1 MVVRR
6 SVILKPARGYV
17 DGKYIGEVRES
28 ISGVD
33 DTKRRGNKNGNTTKP
48 TGKRGQGGQA
58 GTGGRRSGASG
69 NAGGGNVG
77 DRADNFGNTIAPPQN
92 KRGGGRTGDKRGGA
106 AGGVGRTGAGGR
118 RKPSGGQADGN
129 VLGQPFD
136 PRAGA
141 ANGNSTGGNRQRGAG
156 GGGNA
161 GNTGNRPP
169 RTSNR
174 EGGRADGRSSNRGPK
189 PDRNAANAGNGETMG
204 VSVDGNSGVP
214 QLAGGPERPPNSRG
228 RSNSPRR
235 GPRQDRGPRPPRL
248 ANDAGDTAQPTFNA
262 DGSAAPATGEARPP
276 REPGESREPREQR
289 GLRRGRTRTQS
300 TRGGQRPPR
309 EQSPI
314 IGEDGNVISAAERPP
329 RLNSDGTPRIDRG
342 TNSNRRGRNPRQGR
356 NDRSGQNR
364 NQNPREQKEPRDSQ
378 DVQIEERFFVPQVKL
393 AIGVDG
399 EAIIGSDGNNVR
411 AKNRQPPAS
420 SNARKNRG
428 GKKTPFRQSAPRAP
442 AGPIDEDNIGNMV
455 GNPSSRGNRFATPS
469 EITDQRRQSEETK
482 SGQFAEAIATKQ
494 VVKRERLHKIMA
506 QSGLG
511 SRRDMEL
518 MITAGRIMVNGIV
531 AGAGTQVSEGDVV
544 MVDQRPIRL
553 RFTAEIP
560 RVMLY
565 HKPDGEIVTTND
577 PGNRITVFDNLP
589 RVESG
594 KWIAIGRLDIS
605 TSGLLIFTTNGELAN
620 RMMHP
625 RFEVEREYAVRILG
639 ELTQEQTQTLLDGV
653 RIDDAAIAAARARA
667 GLPAY
672 DDEDADDLDENSEHE
687 KDNLS
692 AADRPA
698 RFDSIEARGGD
709 GANHWYQ
716 VVIKEGRNRE
726 VRKMFESQGLIVS
739 RLLRTRF
746 GKIELPPR
754 LGRGKMVEL
763 EAGQVKALLNW
774 AGVKIEGITDGVG
787 NNKGRDRNPREG
799 AKAGEARE
807 PREAQS
813 AKPQREPREQKE
825 PREPREQRESRPQRE
840 ARPPRNDQSS
850 RAAKNT
856 DEVEILS
863 GAPPVLPA
871 GADFSDDFEIP
882 DSMPVKAPA
891 KKPRSSKVKAFQ
903 TVAAPEALAVPVASG
918 TIEAPATI
926 ETDADAKPK
935 AAKRAPRTSNKTK
948 TGAEVETTADVP
960 PPTAPEAPVLTAKA
974 KPAAKRAKA
983 PAADLVA
990 TAVAKPASRAKK
1002 PKAEA
1007 AKAAEANGNLAKDSP
1022 KSAAEI
1028 DHSDDDIGNR

>member
-17 DGKYIGEVRES
+17 DGKYIGEERES

-33 DTKRRGNKNGNTTKP
+33 DTKRRGNKNGNTTK
-48 TGKRGQGGQA
+48 TGKRGAGGG
-58 GTGGRRSGASG
+58 GTGGRRSGAGVGAAAG
-69 NAGGGNVG
+69 N
-77 DRADNFGNTIAPPQN
+77 RADNFGNTIAPPRN
-92 KRGGGRTGDKRGGA
+92 KRSGGA
-106 AGGVGRTGAGGR
+106 VGVSRGASNSGGGGR
-118 RKPSGGQADGN
+118 RKPTGGQADGN
-129 VLGQPFD
+129 VIPQPFQPRTGAD
-136 PRAGA
+136 GNGNNRNANNANRPRNQKSRSPRAGSRPHGGSDS
-141 ANGNSTGGNRQRGAG
+141 NVTGNSELN
-156 GGGNA
+156 GNA
-161 GNTGNRPP
+161 GTP
-169 RTSNR
+169 RL
-174 EGGRADGRSSNRGPK
+174 DG
-189 PDRNAANAGNGETMG
+189 A
-204 VSVDGNSGVP
+204 
-214 QLAGGPERPPNSRG
+214 QERRPNSRNK
-228 RSNSPRR
+228 SNAQSTQPNQRR
-235 GPRQDRGPRPPRL
+235 GPRPERGPRPPR
-248 ANDAGDTAQPTFNA
+248 DAEGNA
-262 DGSAAPATGEARPP
+262 TGTLNAEGVVPATSIDPITGEARPA
-276 REPGESREPREQR
+276 RDGRQQR
-289 GLRRGRTRTQS
+289 GPRRGRTRTQG
-300 TRGGQRPPR
+300 TPGNARNHTPR
-309 EQSPI
+309 EDSAVDTGADGQPS
-314 IGEDGNVISAAERPP
+314 GERAERPP
-329 RLNSDGTPRIDRG
+329 RLNSDGTPRVDRG
-342 TNSNRRGRNPRQGR
+342 PRGAGNAGSGNNRRGRNQRTHGDR
-356 NDRSGQNR
+356 NERGPNNR
-364 NQNPREQKEPRDSQ
+364 NQTAREPGVPRDSQ

-393 AIGVDG
+393 ALGVDG
-399 EAIIGSDGNNVR
+399 EPIINSDGSNVR
-411 AKNRQPPAS
+411 AKNRQPPS
-420 SNARKNRG
+420 NNNARKNRG

-442 AGPIDEDNIGNMV
+442 LAPIDEDNIGNMV
-455 GNPSSRGNRFATPS
+455 GSPTSRGNRFATPS
-469 EITDQRRQSEETK
+469 EIADQRRQSEETK

-672 DDEDADDLDENSEHE
+672 DDEDSDDLDENNEHE
-687 KDNLS
+687 KESQS

-774 AGVKIEGITDGVG
+774 AGVKIEGVTDGVSSG
-787 NNKGRDRNPREG
+787 KSRERNPREN
-799 AKAGEARE
+799 AKPGEVRKPREPRE
-807 PREAQS
+807 PREA
-813 AKPQREPREQKE
+813 KPQREQREQKE
-825 PREPREQRESRPQRE
+825 PRPQRE
-840 ARPPRNDQSS
+840 PRDARPPRNNQAS
-850 RAAKNT
+850 RTPKNT
-856 DEVEILS
+856 DDVEMLI
-863 GAPPVLPA
+863 GAPPVLPE

-882 DSMPVKAPA
+882 DSMPVKAAP
-891 KKPRSSKVKAFQ
+891 KKPRSPKIKDLQPITAND
-903 TVAAPEALAVPVASG
+903 AELAPPAS
-918 TIEAPATI
+918 TPIEAPATI
-926 ETDADAKPK
+926 NVTVEEKPK
-935 AAKRAPRTSNKTK
+935 TAKRAPRTASKAK
-948 TGAEVETTADVP
+948 VSADVAATTAETSALQEEP
-960 PPTAPEAPVLTAKA
+960 PPANA
-974 KPAAKRAKA
+974 KPAAKRTK
-983 PAADLVA
+983 AADVA
-990 TAVAKPASRAKK
+990 AKPANRAKK
-1002 PKAEA
+1002 PKAETT
-1007 AKAAEANGNLAKDSP
+1007 KDIEANGNIAKPIP
-1022 KSAAEI
+1022 KAAPEI
-1028 DHSDDDIGNR
+1028 DHGDDDIGNR

>member
-17 DGKYIGEVRES
+17 DGKYIGEERES

-33 DTKRRGNKNGNTTKP
+33 DTKRHGNKNGNTTKRS
-48 TGKRGQGGQA
+48 GKRSPGA
-58 GTGGRRSGASG
+58 LGGRRTGAGG
-69 NAGGGNVG
+69 NANAGN
-77 DRADNFGNTIAPPQN
+77 RADNFGNTIAPPRN
-92 KRGGGRTGDKRGGA
+92 KRSG
-106 AGGVGRTGAGGR
+106 GRTGAGGGGSR
-118 RKPSGGQADGN
+118 REPNGRQTDGN
-129 VLGQPFD
+129 VLPQTLD
-136 PRAGA
+136 PRADHNNNRRSR
-141 ANGNSTGGNRQRGAG
+141 NGKPQGRRPDTRGDNRGN
-156 GGGNA
+156 
-161 GNTGNRPP
+161 
-169 RTSNR
+169 
-174 EGGRADGRSSNRGPK
+174 NRGPR
-189 PDRNAANAGNGETMG
+189 PDRSVGNNTHLENGGSAETNSNAI
-204 VSVDGNSGVP
+204 DGNSSVVQATDG
-214 QLAGGPERPPNSRG
+214 QDRQRNNRG
-228 RSNSPRR
+228 RNNNPRR
-235 GPRQDRGPRPPRL
+235 GPRQDRGPRPARE
-248 ANDAGDTAQPTFNA
+248 ANGNSGEGISPTSNMGDAAAAPTI
-262 DGSAAPATGEARPP
+262 DPATGEARPAREA
-276 REPGESREPREQR
+276 REPR

-300 TRGGQRPPR
+300 TRGGPRPPR
-309 EQSPI
+309 EN
-314 IGEDGNVISAAERPP
+314 GELGAVDGNADNTGQSSDRPP
-329 RLNSDGTPRIDRG
+329 RLNSDGTPRLDRPG
-342 TNSNRRGRNPRQGR
+342 GGNRNGNNRRGRNARHGR

-364 NQNPREQKEPRDSQ
+364 TQAPRDAQ
-378 DVQIEERFFVPQVKL
+378 DVQIEERFFAPQIKL
-393 AIGVDG
+393 AVGVDG
-399 EAIIGSDGNNVR
+399 EAIINSDGNHVR
-411 AKNRQPPAS
+411 AKNRQPPTNT
-420 SNARKNRG
+420 NARKNRG
-428 GKKTPFRQSAPRAP
+428 GKKTPFRQALPRGP
-442 AGPIDEDNIGNMV
+442 VGPIDEDNIGNMI
-455 GNPSSRGNRFATPS
+455 GGPANRGNRFATPS
-469 EITDQRRQSEETK
+469 EIADQRRQTEEAK
-482 SGQFAEAIATKQ
+482 SGQFAEALATKQ
-494 VVKRERLHKIMA
+494 VIKRERLHKIMA

-672 DDEDADDLDENSEHE
+672 DAEDADDLDENSEHE
-687 KDNLS
+687 KDSLS

-774 AGVKIEGITDGVG
+774 AGVKIEGVTDGASSG
-787 NNKGRDRNPREG
+787 KNRDRNQREG
-799 AKAGEARE
+799 AQPRQVRE
-807 PREAQS
+807 PQT
-813 AKPQREPREQKE
+813 AKPQRD
-825 PREPREQRESRPQRE
+825 E
-840 ARPPRNDQSS
+840 AQTNQSADAKPAKTPKAPRPPRQTNIKRMQPSADNGDGIMQLDD
-850 RAAKNT
+850 A
-856 DEVEILS
+856 L
-863 GAPPVLPA
+863 PVLSSID
-871 GADFSDDFEIP
+871 ADFSNDFEVP
-882 DSMPVKAPA
+882 TSMPTALQMQPAA
-891 KKPRSSKVKAFQ
+891 KKPRSPRTKSVPILPTLDALPNSDGGNRESPPTDTIDKVAKTSETSETNATSTKPKA
-903 TVAAPEALAVPVASG
+903 TKRALRATAKSDIAS
-918 TIEAPATI
+918 IAPAT
-926 ETDADAKPK
+926 P
-935 AAKRAPRTSNKTK
+935 AAAALSGDT
-948 TGAEVETTADVP
+948 AEVETPVKPATKRAR
-960 PPTAPEAPVLTAKA
+960 APVKA
-974 KPAAKRAKA
+974 KT
-983 PAADLVA
+983 VA
-990 TAVAKPASRAKK
+990 TAPRTKKVAVP
-1002 PKAEA
+1002 EITTV
-1007 AKAAEANGNLAKDSP
+1007 EANGNVIPASVKVP
-1022 KSAAEI
+1022 AEI
-1028 DHSDDDIGNR
+1028 DLLDDDIGNR

>member
-33 DTKRRGNKNGNTTKP
+33 DTKRRGNKNGNTTKR
-48 TGKRGQGGQA
+48 TGKRGA
-58 GTGGRRSGASG
+58 GPAGGRRTSAGG
-69 NAGGGNVG
+69 NANTGN
-77 DRADNFGNTIAPPQN
+77 RADNFGNTIAPPKN
-92 KRGGGRTGDKRGGA
+92 KRSGGRTS
-106 AGGVGRTGAGGR
+106 AG
-118 RKPSGGQADGN
+118 
-129 VLGQPFD
+129 
-136 PRAGA
+136 
-141 ANGNSTGGNRQRGAG
+141 GAG
-156 GGGNA
+156 GGGGRREPNGRQADGNILTQPLDPRADNNTNNRHRNTDNA
-161 GNTGNRPP
+161 GNSDSRRPRNGKPQGRRPDNR
-169 RTSNR
+169 
-174 EGGRADGRSSNRGPK
+174 GSNRGPR
-189 PDRNAANAGNGETMG
+189 PERNAGNNTNLENSGSAETSG
-204 VSVDGNSGVP
+204 AIVDGNAGVAP
-214 QLAGGPERPPNSRG
+214 AMDGQDRQRNNRG
-228 RSNSPRR
+228 RNNNPRR
-235 GPRQDRGPRPPRL
+235 GPRQDRGPRPARD
-248 ANDAGDTAQPTFNA
+248 ANSNNGNNGEGISPAFNTGD
-262 DGSAAPATGEARPP
+262 SAVAPPIDPATGEARPP
-276 REPGESREPREQR
+276 REPRDPREPR

-300 TRGGQRPPR
+300 TRGGPRVPR
-309 EQSPI
+309 EN
-314 IGEDGNVISAAERPP
+314 GEPGNIDANPSQGNDRPP
-329 RLNSDGTPRIDRG
+329 RLNSDGTPRLDRPDG
-342 TNSNRRGRNPRQGR
+342 GNRGSNNRRGRNPRHGR

-364 NQNPREQKEPRDSQ
+364 NQVPREAQ
-378 DVQIEERFFVPQVKL
+378 DVQIEERFFAPQIKL
-393 AIGVDG
+393 AVGVDG
-399 EAIIGSDGNNVR
+399 EAIINSDGNHVR
-411 AKNRQPPAS
+411 AKNRQPPANN
-420 SNARKNRG
+420 NARKNRG
-428 GKKTPFRQSAPRAP
+428 GKKTPFRQASPRSP
-442 AGPIDEDNIGNMV
+442 VGPIDEDNIGNMI
-455 GNPSSRGNRFATPS
+455 GGPSNRGNRFATPS
-469 EITDQRRQSEETK
+469 EIADQRRQTEEAK
-482 SGQFAEAIATKQ
+482 SGQFAEALATKQ
-494 VVKRERLHKIMA
+494 VIKRERLHKIMA

-672 DDEDADDLDENSEHE
+672 DAEDADDLDENSEHE
-687 KDNLS
+687 KDSLS

-774 AGVKIEGITDGVG
+774 AGVKIEGVTDGVS
-787 NNKGRDRNPREG
+787 NNKGRERTPREG
-799 AKAGEARE
+799 AQPRQTRESRDVRE
-807 PREAQS
+807 PQT
-813 AKPQREPREQKE
+813 AKPQRDEVQTN
-825 PREPREQRESRPQRE
+825 QTQTNQAAE
-840 ARPPRNDQSS
+840 ARPAKPPRPPRQANAQ
-850 RAAKNT
+850 RVQHRT
-856 DEVEILS
+856 DDGDGIMQLDEPTPTLS
-863 GAPPVLPA
+863 PMD
-871 GADFSDDFEIP
+871 ADFSNDFEVP
-882 DSMPVKAPA
+882 TSMPTTLQMQPAA
-891 KKPRSSKVKAFQ
+891 KKPRSPRTKAGPTLATTDVTPSDEIEPEGKIAKTTKAAKATEATDTSATSVKPKATKRAPRATAKNNVASEAPTTASETSADTPEIAETKPVAKRTRAPVKPK
-903 TVAAPEALAVPVASG
+903 TVAAP
-918 TIEAPATI
+918 
-926 ETDADAKPK
+926 
-935 AAKRAPRTSNKTK
+935 
-948 TGAEVETTADVP
+948 
-960 PPTAPEAPVLTAKA
+960 
-974 KPAAKRAKA
+974 
-983 PAADLVA
+983 
-990 TAVAKPASRAKK
+990 RAKK
-1002 PKAEA
+1002 AEA
-1007 AKAAEANGNLAKDSP
+1007 ETAEANGNVIPASVNVP
-1022 KSAAEI
+1022 PAI
-1028 DHSDDDIGNR
+1028 DHLDDDIGNR